1 MGDRVKMSKWKM
13 ALRITLFL
21 CVFLAVFS
29 VLNQLM
35 MPNWRASWN
44 NYDTV
49 YGFYEEPENT
59 IEVVILG
66 TSSTI
71 NGFIPMELYENYGIC
86 AYNLGTEQQPML
98 ASYYWL
104 EEAYR
109 LHPESLKV
117 VVASPSSVRSK
128 ISSSYYRKALD
139 GMHFSS
145 VKFNA
150 VRDYVDDPK
159 EVLSYLVPL
168 FSYHDRWTLLSE
180 EDFEKFGYEPNTYS
194 RGYNFKTTRYMDGRD
209 YDTIAVPEFYVD
221 EQAKAQTPNEEGLY
235 YINKIIDFCDE
246 HDIKLIWVRTP
257 TERWS
262 ASWHNTIAGVLE
274 GSGTEFFDMNFL
286 PMLDIV
292 DYNIAVDNMDNWHE
306 NFWGA
311 EKITNWLGAY
321 LSAEGYV
328 TDVRGDKRYAFME
341 EELRA
346 YHANISDIAAMK
358 AASDPAAYLSIVSQ
372 MPNCIVF
379 VAAKDEASNK
389 LTQRQR
395 DTFSGIGLP
404 KLASLSYRDSYL
416 AVLNEGIVVAEL
428 VDVWNEGDDARE
440 PLFAEGTFGEGHQYA
455 VTSGGFAFGNTA
467 SILIDGV
474 EKAKNT
480 RGMNIVVYN
489 YEKDEVVDAVTFDIL
504 SYSERVADVSASLA
518 AELEKGT
525 SYEKLTG
532 NVKKLYLYNR
542 KSEDARMSAYTDLV
556 LGEDGLWDFLMTYW
570 DKEDYTL
577 FISVCE
583 DAAGAF
589 DGSARRAFSQ
599 IGLAELAQLEP
610 GDSYIGVVDN
620 AAVIYEQRDHGDAP
634 ISKKESNYSIVSA
647 GTSAGSKASI
657 KVDAKEYAPNTR
669 GINLVV
675 YDKQLGTVVNQAV
688 FDTSKIAISMP

>member
-1 MGDRVKMSKWKM
+1 MSKWKIV
-13 ALRITLFL
+13 LRVTLFL
-21 CVFLAVFS
+21 CVFLAIFN

-35 MPNWRASWN
+35 PPNWRASWN

-49 YGFYEEPENT
+49 HGFYEEPENT

-66 TSSTI
+66 TSSTV

-104 EEAYR
+104 QEAYR

-117 VVASPSSVRSK
+117 VVANPSTLDSDVASA
-128 ISSSYYRKALD
+128 YYRKALD
-139 GMHFSS
+139 GMHFSR

-150 VRDYVDDPK
+150 IKDFVDDPK
-159 EVLSYLVPL
+159 EILSYLVPL
-168 FSYHDRWTLLSE
+168 FSYHDRWSSLGE
-180 EDFEKFGYEPNTYS
+180 ADFEKLGYEPNTYT
-194 RGYNFKTTRYMDGRD
+194 RGYNFTTKRFIDTAN
-209 YDTIAVPEFYVD
+209 YDTIPVPIFYAD
-221 EQAKAQTPNEEGLY
+221 ETAKIQTPKEEALY
-235 YINKIIDFCDE
+235 YMNRIIDFCDD
-246 HDIKLIWVRTP
+246 HSLKLIWIRTP
-257 TERWS
+257 ALNWSSRWNKTVTEIVEKGNS
-262 ASWHNTIAGVLE
+262 
-274 GSGTEFFDMNFL
+274 EFVDMNFS
-286 PMLDIV
+286 PMIDILN
-292 DYNIAVDNMDNWHE
+292 YNMALDNMDNRHE

-311 EKITNWLGAY
+311 EKITNWLGEY
-321 LSAEGYV
+321 LLTEGCV
-328 TDVRGDKRYAFME
+328 TDVRGDERYAFME

-346 YHANISDIAAMK
+346 YHANIRDIAAMQV
-358 AASDPAAYLSIVSQ
+358 ASDPAVYLSIASQ

-379 VAAKDEASNK
+379 VSAKDDAAES

-395 DTFSGIGLP
+395 DTFSGIGLSR
-404 KLASLSYRDSYL
+404 LAALSYRDSYL
-416 AVLNEGIVVAEL
+416 AVLDKGIVVSEM
-428 VDVWNEGDDARE
+428 VDIWNKGDDAKA
-440 PLFAEGTFGEGHQYA
+440 PISAEGTFAEGHQYTI
-455 VTSGGFAFGNTA
+455 TSGGYAFGNTG

-480 RGMNIVVYN
+480 RGLNIVVYD
-489 YEKDEVVDAVTFDIL
+489 YEKDELVDTVAFDTCI
-504 SYSERVADVSASLA
+504 SSERIADVSATLA

-532 NVKKLYLYNR
+532 NVEKLYLYNR
-542 KSEDARMSAYTDLV
+542 RSDNTRISRFTDRV

-570 DKEDYTL
+570 DKADYAL

-583 DAAGAF
+583 DAASAF

-620 AAVIYEQRDHGDAP
+620 SAVIYEQRDHGEAP